1 MITTLF
7 CDIAQR
13 LKETGFFSV
22 VYEFTEMVD
31 RGNGSIR
38 PMYYKGKLAGYIDV
52 QNFDVNGLA
61 YIRKTSNANVKLDTS
76 VTKVTSCVED
86 SLQNVVITM
95 PLRLVA
101 VVPKDN
107 LQDSPLVDDLFVA
120 DLMGVLQGDYK
131 LTAEDMDAVSVKV
144 FVNSY
149 DTSSMSIWGAE
160 NKGVEFDESVVY
172 RFSYVAI
179 DFVAE
184 IKGKLSCLQNC
195 LKDGYNLA

>member
-13 LKETGFFSV
+13 LKDTGLFSV
-22 VYEFTEMVD
+22 VYEYCDMVN
-31 RGNGSIR
+31 RGGNMTR
-38 PMYYKGKLAGYIDV
+38 PMYYKGKLAGYVDV

-61 YIRKTSNANVKLDTS
+61 YIRKTSNARVQLDTKY
-76 VTKVTSCVED
+76 TKVTSCIED
-86 SLQNVVITM
+86 SLDNVIITM

-107 LQDSPLVDDLFVA
+107 LNDSPLVDDLFVA
-120 DLMGVLQGDYK
+120 DLLGVLQGDYK

-144 FVNSY
+144 LVNSY
-149 DTSSMSIWGAE
+149 DTNAMGIWNAE
-160 NKGVEFDESVVY
+160 NRGVEFDEAIVY

-179 DFVAE
+179 DFSAE

>member
-7 CDIAQR
+7 CDIGQR
-13 LKETGFFSV
+13 LKDTGFFSV
-22 VYEFTEMVD
+22 VYEFVEMVD

-61 YIRKTSNANVKLDTS
+61 YVRKTSNARVQLDNS
-76 VTKVTSCVED
+76 FPKVTSCVED

-131 LTAEDMDAVSVKV
+131 MTADDMDAISVKV

-149 DTSSMSIWGAE
+149 DTSSMNIWNAE
-160 NKGVEFDESVVY
+160 NSGVEFDESIVY
-172 RFSYVAI
+172 RFSYVAL
-179 DFVAE
+179 DFTAE

-195 LKDGYNLA
+195 LKNGYLA